1 MEYTPINDESKQQ
14 WIDWLTSQQNIL
26 NGKQEVKEQNQI
38 FETPDGD
45 IATGKDLVGN
55 FLALLTNKTIT
66 IN

>member
-1 MEYTPINDESKQQ
+1 MEYSPINEESKQQ
-14 WIDWLTSQQNIL
+14 WIDWLTSQQNVL
-26 NGKQEVKEQNQI
+26 NGKQEAKEQNQI
-38 FETPDGD
+38 FETPEGD

>member
-1 MEYTPINDESKQQ
+1 MVYEPIKEESKQQ
-14 WIDWLTSQQNIL
+14 WIDWLTSQQDVL
-26 NGKQEVKEQNQI
+26 NGKQEIKEQNEI

-55 FLALLTNKTIT
+55 LLALLTNKTIT